1 MQESTRRLSD
11 TRSGL
16 LGRRSPHRDLLGRG
30 FPRPRPCPARP
41 VPMTTVGRAR
51 PHASAH
57 IARRRRRSIEAW
69 ARVVGDQAW
78 SQMRVHMWN
87 PVRDAVATTPDWGRS
102 HYKVNERTEVHRQS
116 KTLWLAIGL
125 RAPN

>member
-1 MQESTRRLSD
+1 MTSAPPSPGIDGGSISPAARLSRPD
-11 TRSGL
+11 QAKPLTPQGIQPP
-16 LGRRSPHRDLLGRG
+16 GRHN
-30 FPRPRPCPARP
+30 AK
-41 VPMTTVGRAR
+41 VGT
-51 PHASAH
+51 
-57 IARRRRRSIEAW
+57 I
-69 ARVVGDQAW
+69 GDQAW

-125 RAPN
+125 R